1 MVDPSIR
8 KLGRDFPGC
17 ASLVGGEDPRD
28 RPNNT
33 VSRPVPLHKEEGSYE
48 AGRAPVE
55 GLCLRRKGGFLTASS
70 LEQAEDIR
78 P

>member
-8 KLGRDFPGC
+8 KLGRDLPGC
-17 ASLVGGEDPRD
+17 ASLVGGEDPREKPD
-28 RPNNT
+28 NT
-33 VSRPVPLHKEEGSYE
+33 VSRPVLLHKEEGSYE

-55 GLCLRRKGGFLTASS
+55 GLCLRRKGGFLTVSS

>member
-1 MVDPSIR
+1 MVDPSIK
-8 KLGRDFPGC
+8 KLGRDLPGC
-17 ASLVGGEDPRD
+17 ASSVGGEDPRV

-33 VSRPVPLHKEEGSYE
+33 ISCPVLLHKEEGSYE

-55 GLCLRRKGGFLTASS
+55 GLYLKWKGGFLTVSS
-70 LEQAEDIR
+70 LEQAEDIG

>member
-1 MVDPSIR
+1 MVDPSIK
-8 KLGRDFPGC
+8 KLGRDLPGC

-33 VSRPVPLHKEEGSYE
+33 VSCPVLLHEEEGSYE

-55 GLCLRRKGGFLTASS
+55 GLYLRRKGGFLTVSS
-70 LEQAEDIR
+70 LEQAEDSR